1 MARQLCAASGIKRD
15 VISVVLALFL
25 AFPLTA
31 AAGDCEGPEDCA
43 LAESVI
49 PDFELKDE
57 NTRSESYG
65 RTISRDELLGEVL
78 LIYWA
83 QAT

>member
-1 MARQLCAASGIKRD
+1 MLKWVLAAVFLLCAPAQ
-15 VISVVLALFL
+15 
-25 AFPLTA
+25 
-31 AAGDCEGPEDCA
+31 AGECEAPEDCG
-43 LAESVI
+43 LAEAVI
-49 PDFELKDE
+49 PDFALIDQ

-65 RTISRDELLGEVL
+65 RTLSRDDLLGEVL